1 MCYWNII
8 KFLFQNKCTR
18 YWPDEGNSQE
28 HGKFYLQCVS
38 VDDTKPHYV
47 LREFLLQNSEDTGA
61 EARCIHQFHFKAW
74 PDHGVPA
81 DPTTV
86 LSFLKDV
93 NDRQSYHLQQN
104 SSSNIGPVVVHCS
117 AGIGRTG
124 TFIVIDILLNVLE
137 IEG

>member
-1 MCYWNII
+1 ME
-8 KFLFQNKCTR
+8 FQNKCTR

-28 HGKFYLQCVS
+28 FGKFYLQCVS
-38 VDDTKPHYV
+38 EDDSKSHYI
-47 LREFLLQNSEDTGA
+47 LREFLLQNSEDPGQ

-74 PDHGVPA
+74 PDHGVPS

-86 LSFLKDV
+86 LNFLKDV
-93 NDRQSYHLQQN
+93 NDRQNFHMQKST
-104 SSSNIGPVVVHCS
+104 SSKIGPVVVHCS

-137 IEG
+137 VEG